1 MQLLSRMFA
10 RACSSPKLA
19 IHRFA
24 ALPLLALLTL
34 IPAWADQ
41 IVMKNGDRVTG
52 SVVKKAGKD
61 LTIKTDQLGEVTV
74 AWDQVASV
82 KIDKPINI
90 VLADGRTVKGA
101 LATNGAMVEIAAQP
115 PVSVAPGDI
124 KTIRNDAEQAA
135 YDRLQHP
142 RLTQLWAGN
151 ANLGLAGTAGN
162 AEALTFTVGATAART
177 TNTDKTSLYFNVID
191 STAKIGGTDAQ
202 TAEAVRGGWAY
213 NHNLNP
219 KLFVGVFNDY
229 SYDKFQD
236 LNLRFVVGGNF
247 GYHLLKTTRSQLD
260 VLGGFDYIRSNYFT
274 PMTTPPTPPTPNQS
288 AGEIMAGEDYTLK
301 LNANTSLVQAL
312 RFFDSLED
320 TSASRVN
327 FDLGAATK
335 ISKWL
340 TWNVALSDRFVNRPA
355 IGRKTNDF
363 IYSTGIGVTFAR

>member
-10 RACSSPKLA
+10 RACSFRKLA
-19 IHRFA
+19 VHRFA
-24 ALPLLALLTL
+24 ALPLLVSLAL

-41 IVMKNGDRVTG
+41 IVMKNGDRITG

-74 AWDQVASV
+74 AWDQVASI
-82 KIDKPINI
+82 KIDKPITV

-101 LATNGAMVEIAAQP
+101 LATTGAMVVVAAQP

-135 YDRLQHP
+135 YERLQHP

-151 ANLGLAGTAGN
+151 ASLGLAGTAGN
-162 AEALTFTVGATAART
+162 AEALTFTVGANVARV
-177 TNTDKTSLYFNVID
+177 TNTDKTSLYFNAID
-191 STAKIGGTDAQ
+191 ATAKIGGTDAQ
-202 TAEAVRGGWAY
+202 TAEAIRGGWAY

-219 KLFVGVFNDY
+219 RLFVGVFNDY

-247 GYHLLKTTRSQLD
+247 GYHAIKTMRSQLD

-274 PMTTPPTPPTPNQS
+274 PVTTPPTPVTPNQS

-301 LNANTSLVQAL
+301 LNANTSLVESL
-312 RFFDSLED
+312 RFFDSMQD

-340 TWNVALSDRFVNRPA
+340 TWNVALSDRYVNRPA
-355 IGRKTNDF
+355 FGRKTNDF